1 MSEPLTMLTRV
12 KNSLSAAEARRVALA
27 AQGFARP
34 RPATAGTRQLNAA
47 LARMATLQ
55 IDSVNVFARSHY
67 MPLFSRVGAYDT
79 AALDRLLFARR
90 PPYVEYWAHVA
101 AFIPAADWA
110 LFDFRMTAM
119 RAKYGS
125 QPGGWF
131 DTHRDIV
138 DWVRAELADRGPLRP
153 AQIEHDAKKGARGP
167 WWDWDVVKHALEQM
181 WLFGEVA
188 IAGRRGFE
196 RRYALAE
203 HVIPRDVL
211 DNPVPRDEAVRELVR
226 RATRAY
232 GVATAADVAD
242 YWRIADRKAVL
253 AALSDLTDAGEVHPV
268 TVEGWTTAGRPAKAW
283 LHSEAAVPRRV
294 DAAAILTPFDP
305 VVWFRDRAER
315 LFGFEYRIE
324 IYTPAPQRRYGYYSL
339 PVLVGDDIVG
349 RVDLKADRAASTLLV
364 QSAWWEHGRPA
375 DASERL
381 ADELRL
387 AAAWQGLESISVSRW
402 GDATDD
408 LARVLPEAARHDA
421 GPGTPVPLGADEP
434 DGLEADGLEA
444 DGLDAG
450 SLEPEGAALPS

>member
-1 MSEPLTMLTRV
+1 VARV
-12 KNSLSAAEARRVALA
+12 KTTLSAAEARRVALA

-34 RPATAGTRQLNAA
+34 RPAAAGTRQLNAA

-67 MPLFSRVGAYDT
+67 MPLFARVGAYDP

-90 PPYVEYWAHVA
+90 APYVEYWAHVA
-101 AFIPAADWA
+101 AFIPASDWG
-110 LFDFRMTAM
+110 LFRFRMDAL
-119 RAKYGS
+119 REKYGS

-167 WWDWDVVKHALEQM
+167 WWDWDVVKHALEHL

-196 RRYALAE
+196 RRYGLAE
-203 HVIPRDVL
+203 QVIPSTALNVEVSRED
-211 DNPVPRDEAVRELVR
+211 AIRELVS
-226 RATRAY
+226 RAARAY
-232 GVATAADVAD
+232 GVSTAADLAD

-253 AALSDLTDAGEVHPV
+253 AAVGDLVDAGELQPV
-268 TVEGWTTAGRPAKAW
+268 TVQGWTSGGRPSPAW
-283 LHSEAAVPRRV
+283 VHREASLPRRI

-315 LFGFEYRIE
+315 LFDFEYRIE
-324 IYTPAPQRRYGYYSL
+324 IYTPAPKRRYGYYSL
-339 PVLVGDDIVG
+339 PVLIGDDIVG

-364 QSAWWEHGRPA
+364 QSAWWERSRPV
-375 DASERL
+375 DAAPLL
-381 ADELRL
+381 AEQLRL
-387 AAAWQGLESISVSRW
+387 AASWQGLENISVSQW

-408 LARVLPEAARHDA
+408 LAGVLPEAARHAA
-421 GPGTPVPLGADEP
+421 GPSAPTPLADDEP
-434 DGLEADGLEA
+434 ESDELA
-444 DGLDAG
+444 AG
-450 SLEPEGAALPS
+450 TLTG